1 MPRICIYSGSTFGRT
16 PAYARAAAEFGT
28 TCARRGLGIVYGG
41 GSVGLMGAM
50 ADAALAAGGKVIGV
64 IPRIMIEEERGHHA
78 LSELIPVDTMHER
91 KARMAE
97 LSDFFVALPGGLGT
111 LEELAEVLT
120 WLQLGFH
127 LKPVGVLNMD
137 GFYDPLLRLLDHM
150 RDEEFLLPE
159 HRELLI
165 VETEPEALLDRLA
178 TSRFARIPK
187 PIHRQDRQIDASFPP
202 AGIPDP
208 GTISRLP

>member
-1 MPRICIYSGSTFGRT
+1 MPRICIYSGSTFGRS
-16 PAYARAAAEFGT
+16 PAYARAAAEFGVA
-28 TCARRGLGIVYGG
+28 CARRGLGIVYGG
-41 GSVGLMGAM
+41 GSVGLMGSM
-50 ADAALAAGGKVIGV
+50 ADAALAAGGEVIGV

-127 LKPVGVLNMD
+127 LKPVGVLNLE

-159 HRELLI
+159 HRDLLI
-165 VETEPEALLDRLA
+165 VEEDAEILLDRLA
-178 TSRFARIPK
+178 AASFVRIPK
-187 PIHRQDRQIDASFPP
+187 PIHRT
-202 AGIPDP
+202 G
-208 GTISRLP
+208 GGEL

>member
-1 MPRICIYSGSTFGRT
+1 MSRICIYSGSTFGRS
-16 PAYARAAAEFGT
+16 PDYARAAAEFGVA
-28 TCARRGLGIVYGG
+28 CARRGLGIVYGG
-41 GSVGLMGAM
+41 GSVGLMGSM
-50 ADAALAAGGKVIGV
+50 ADAALAAGGEVIGV

-91 KARMAE
+91 KARMAD
-97 LSDFFVALPGGLGT
+97 LSDAFVALPGGLGT

-127 LKPVGVLNMD
+127 LKPVGVLNMN

-159 HRELLI
+159 HRDLLI
-165 VETEPEALLDRLA
+165 VEADAQILLDRLA
-178 TSRFARIPK
+178 AASFVRTPK
-187 PIHRQDRQIDASFPP
+187 PIHRSSERPVLGPP
-202 AGIPDP
+202 SGSANPQ
-208 GTISRLP
+208 TL